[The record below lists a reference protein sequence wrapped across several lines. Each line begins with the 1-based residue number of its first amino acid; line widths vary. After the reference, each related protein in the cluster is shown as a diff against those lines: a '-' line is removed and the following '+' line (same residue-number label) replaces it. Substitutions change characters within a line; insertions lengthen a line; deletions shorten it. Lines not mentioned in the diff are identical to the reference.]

1 MGSLGAQEEDE
12 AVKRHSYPPPSPLP
26 SAQQWHAGPYPHHHH
41 IQELRAHETVIN
53 GTTWYHPVS
62 PLPHLGTDSPHIP
75 PATSPARYA
84 PFNSVNFDGIPVR
97 SQPSHHRNP
106 HAFAHNGGPV
116 ANREIVPPPS
126 VRAHAPSPYFAS
138 GLMPS
143 YPIYEEGV
151 HDAAHGPVGYG
162 YAGTDNTLGVM
173 PGYHYNVQN
182 EHMQYYPYNGYA
194 RQCMPRPG
202 HVYGAM
208 PSPARPHG
216 LITAR
221 GYTSMRGSHGPY
233 EASHGAY
240 MMDYGGNASYGMPPR
255 AIRTAGKT
263 FRQVVT
269 WCGMTMPVT
278 ITSQSAAVVE
288 WIQRQTGDLFGF
300 DLEWKPNRLKS
311 DDNSVAL
318 LQICGPSDCL
328 IIQLLYT
335 DVFPVLLKEF
345 LSNAAKRLG
354 GVGIRQDVNK
364 LERDH
369 NLACQGQVELG
380 ILAAEKLQRA
390 DLQGTGLKKLVDQV
404 LGMTL
409 VKVKKITMS
418 NWEKEYLDEQ
428 QIEYACIDA
437 WAAFAILHKLTV

>member
-75 PATSPARYA
+75 PATSPA
-84 PFNSVNFDGIPVR
+84 
-97 SQPSHHRNP
+97 
-106 HAFAHNGGPV
+106 
-116 ANREIVPPPS
+116 
-126 VRAHAPSPYFAS
+126 
-138 GLMPS
+138 S